1 LEVLC
6 RMFRILIFGKQTA
19 AADIVF
25 LQDMRQLDLRLWVLI
40 FG

>member
-1 LEVLC
+1 
-6 RMFRILIFGKQTA
+6 MFRILIFGKQTA
-19 AADIVF
+19 EEDIVF